1 MVSKERILYFLSLV
15 LIHWSATSLIIYPQ
29 LFFFLLTRR
38 EHLSLPLIQGR
49 RQEMALKESHI
60 VGTLTSSSLHV
71 GHVTFMYSLRICE
84 PLSLSAKGG

>member
-1 MVSKERILYFLSLV
+1 
-15 LIHWSATSLIIYPQ
+15 
-29 LFFFLLTRR
+29 
-38 EHLSLPLIQGR
+38 
-49 RQEMALKESHI
+49 MALKESHI